1 MIENDKRVRFII
13 GHYGSGKTEFSM
25 NYAVKLNDLGKKV
38 IVSDLDVVN
47 MYFRSRERTEDFEKL
62 GIKIVG
68 SINNMRGV
76 DVPAVSPEVK
86 IPLEDK
92 SYDGIIDVGGDP
104 IGAKTLGGFVDF
116 FQNKEDE
123 YDMFIV
129 LNANRPETQTVEKA
143 YEYLR
148 QIEAV
153 SRARVTGIV
162 NNTHLLKATTVE
174 DVLRG
179 QELAEKLAVKAKIPV
194 KYIAA
199 LENVAKDIPEGLEG
213 DVFPM
218 KLYMRED
225 WMI

>member
-1 MIENDKRVRFII
+1 MLLDDKRVRFVI
-13 GHYGSGKTEFSM
+13 GHYGSGKTEFSV
-25 NYAVKLNDLGKKV
+25 NYASKLNEMGRKV
-38 IVSDLDVVN
+38 ALADLDVVN
-47 MYFRSRERTEDFEKL
+47 TYFRSRDKKEILEEK
-62 GIKIVG
+62 GIKVIG
-68 SINNMRGV
+68 SINDMRGV
-76 DVPAVSPEVK
+76 DVPAVSPEVQV
-86 IPLEDK
+86 PLQDK

-104 IGAKTLGGFVDF
+104 IGAKTLGTYRDF
-116 FQNKEDE
+116 FENNE

-148 QIEAV
+148 KIEDT

-174 DVLRG
+174 DVLKG
-179 QELAEKLAVKAKIPV
+179 QKLAEELSKLAKIPV

-199 LENVAKDIPEGLEG
+199 LEDVAKKLPEGLEG
-213 DVFPM
+213 EIFPM
-218 KLYMRED
+218 TLFMREE

>member
-1 MIENDKRVRFII
+1 MLNDDKRVRFII

-25 NYAVKLNDLGKKV
+25 NYAVKLQELGKKV
-38 IVSDLDVVN
+38 IVADLDIVN
-47 MYFRSRERTEDFEKL
+47 MYFRSREKQEEFEEK

-68 SINNMRGV
+68 SIGNMKGV

-86 IPLEDK
+86 IPLEDT
-92 SYDGIIDVGGDP
+92 SYDGIIDVGGDSV
-104 IGAKTLGGFVDF
+104 GARALGGFVDF
-116 FQNKEDE
+116 FEKGD
-123 YDMFIV
+123 YDMFMV

-179 QELAEKLAVKAKIPV
+179 QKLAEELAEKANIPV

-199 LENVAKDIPEGLEG
+199 LEHVAKELPEDLEG
-213 DVFPM
+213 EVFPM
-218 KLYMRED
+218 TLYMRED